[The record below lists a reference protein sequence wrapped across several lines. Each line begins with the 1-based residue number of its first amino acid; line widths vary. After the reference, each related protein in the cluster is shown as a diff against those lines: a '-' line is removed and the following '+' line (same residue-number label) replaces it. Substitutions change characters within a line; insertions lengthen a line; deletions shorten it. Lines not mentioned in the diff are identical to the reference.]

1 MAQASAARAAADL
14 SSVAVGSEALV
25 EAADLA
31 VLEAAVAAAAAEDHP
46 VAGKILG
53 LEEAVLS
60 AIRNA
65 ENNTSGEIRVH
76 LSRNAFAGDPMR
88 EAKRIFANLKMDQTE
103 LRNGVLL
110 YVHLHQQKFAFYG
123 DRAIHEKVGQDF
135 WDTLA
140 ATFLKE
146 IKGHG
151 IVRALTQAVAQVG
164 QELGEH
170 FPRSDSDKNELE
182 DTVTTD

>member
-1 MAQASAARAAADL
+1 M
-14 SSVAVGSEALV
+14 
-25 EAADLA
+25 
-31 VLEAAVAAAAAEDHP
+31 VLEAAAAAVVAEGHP

-60 AIRNA
+60 AIQSA
-65 ENNTSGEIRVH
+65 ETHTSGEIRVH

-123 DRAIHEKVGQDF
+123 DSAIHEKVGQDF
-135 WDTLA
+135 WDALA
-140 ATFLKE
+140 SEFLHE
-146 IKGHG
+146 IKGQG
-151 IVRALTQAVAQVG
+151 VVPALAQAVATVG
-164 QELGEH
+164 KELAKH
-170 FPRSDSDKNELE
+170 FPRSSQDKNELE
-182 DTVTTD
+182 DSVTTD